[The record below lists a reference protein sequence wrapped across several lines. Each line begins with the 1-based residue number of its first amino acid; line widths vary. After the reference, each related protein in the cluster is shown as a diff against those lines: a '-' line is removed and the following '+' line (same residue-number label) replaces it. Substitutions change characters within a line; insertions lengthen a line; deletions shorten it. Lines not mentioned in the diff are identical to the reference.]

1 MLQLKTTTSRN
12 GSGTEL
18 YVEFLNATGV
28 YDAGTNPGG
37 FGAPNPERNTLA
49 VIFYGNFKLS
59 TGDVIAV
66 PVVYDPLTVSS
77 FTILLDR
84 SKNAHLNHYIFAL
97 PIFDD
102 ELEYEE
108 GDIVFNNDN
117 PSAPVIQKLNAEDEW
132 DIIQPADLI
141 AEEVDQ
147 KETNSF
153 ITPEAEAFE
162 NELAALRL
170 SKLRALVNGSCGKDD
185 YEPIRNAYDYI
196 DGLLEGAILDFCS
209 GAYAE
214 AQLKLEE
221 IFAYQDSY
229 NAQQ

>member
-1 MLQLKTTTSRN
+1 MLQLKTTVSRN

-28 YDAGTNPGG
+28 YDVSTNPGG
-37 FGAPNPERNTLA
+37 FGAPNAERNTLA

-59 TGDVIAV
+59 TGDVLAV
-66 PVVYDPLTVSS
+66 PEFYDPTSVTS
-77 FTILLDR
+77 FTILIDR
-84 SKNAHLNHYIFAL
+84 AKNAHLNHYIFAL

-102 ELEYEE
+102 EAEYEE
-108 GDIVFNNDN
+108 GDIVFDVDN
-117 PSAPVIQKLNAEDEW
+117 LVIQKLNEDDEW
-132 DIIQPADLI
+132 ETLQPADLI
-141 AEEVDQ
+141 EEEVDQ

-170 SKLRALVNGSCGKDD
+170 SKLRALVNGSCGKED
-185 YEPIRNAYDYI
+185 YEPTRNSYDYV

-221 IFAYQDSY
+221 LFAYEDSY

>member
-1 MLQLKTTTSRN
+1 MLQLKTTVSRN

-37 FGAPNPERNTLA
+37 FGTPNAERNVLA
-49 VIFYGNFKLS
+49 IVFYGNYKLS
-59 TGDVIAV
+59 TGDVEAT
-66 PVVYDPLTVSS
+66 PVVYDPLTVTSY
-77 FTILLDR
+77 TILLDR
-84 SKNAHLNHYIFAL
+84 AKNAHLNHYIFAI

-102 ELEYEE
+102 EVVYED
-108 GDIVFNNDN
+108 GDIVFNNEN
-117 PSAPVIQKLNAEDEW
+117 PSAPVIQKMNDDEW
-132 DIIQPADLI
+132 EIIQPVDLI
-141 AEEVDQ
+141 AEESISQ

-170 SKLRALVNGSCGKDD
+170 SKLRALVNGSCGKDE
-185 YEPIRNAYDYI
+185 YEPIRNSYDYI